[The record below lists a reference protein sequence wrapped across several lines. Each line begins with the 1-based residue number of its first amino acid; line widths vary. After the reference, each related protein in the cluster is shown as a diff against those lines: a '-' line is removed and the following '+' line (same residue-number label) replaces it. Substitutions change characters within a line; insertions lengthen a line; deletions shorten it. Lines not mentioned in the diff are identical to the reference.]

1 MAMIATA
8 SPSANPLPKTGDAD
22 TARGAPPLLP
32 QRCWSRPIPPLGI
45 AYMVGIAAGARFPDA
60 RLFFLVPCTFA
71 AAVLVYRLFCQRPA
85 RLTPLVFM
93 IGIGA
98 LSIQPLLTDHLP
110 EGHIVHRIDDRI
122 HTLSGTIVSEPI
134 FGPGRQRFVVDVSGQ
149 ESSTGRPIG
158 SFGSVRVTV
167 IGAGAALAR
176 GDRIQFDAKLR
187 PFRNFENPGRFD
199 YRRYMALQGVRA
211 SAYVKPADVKL
222 LAEAAPGLAASAR
235 RALSSFIAAKID
247 APASGILRALLI
259 GDRDGISRP
268 VRDMFNRAGV
278 GHILAISGLHVGI
291 VAAVAFF
298 AFRHGLVFFP
308 LFLKRGW
315 TRKAGALLAMGAVI
329 GYGLLAGMGPSTQRA
344 VIMVSTFML
353 AMVFGRSSDPLN
365 SLAMAAVAILAIDPA
380 ALFSISFQLSFA
392 AVAAILYG
400 MQSADHWA
408 FFKKLHRRA
417 LRRTLL
423 FVFVSVL
430 AIAGTLPLTAYYFN
444 RISLVGLA
452 ANFLVIPLIGFAVV
466 PLALGSAVFLAL
478 AEAPAAAGFEAA
490 AALLTLAMEGISLFA
505 KIPHAAVRIVTPS
518 LLEIAVYYVLLGAV
532 LKLHTGRRARLVI
545 AAALLIGGAD
555 ACHWIQHRLWHPEMR
570 VTGIDVGQG
579 SASLLELPRGKTMLI
594 DGGGFSDNRLFDV
607 GAQVVAPLLWRKKI
621 ATIDTVVLSHP
632 NSDHLNGLIF
642 IVENFKVK
650 EVWTNGLAADTEAYR
665 QFMAALEAGG
675 VSRPPF
681 ERLERSRIVNG
692 TRVEILHPQKD
703 FMARAAGK
711 DRPPDANDSSIVVR
725 AGLGGVNFLFPG
737 DAMATAERDMV
748 SSGCHQLAATVLA
761 APHHGSRTSSTPD
774 FLDCVNP
781 EVVIVSSGWSR
792 RRYFPHPTVRDRYRG
807 RNLAV
812 LCTHRC
818 GAVTVVTD
826 GKGYRVQT
834 MAAPEEGY

>member
-1 MAMIATA
+1 MI
-8 SPSANPLPKTGDAD
+8 
-22 TARGAPPLLP
+22 
-32 QRCWSRPIPPLGI
+32 GI
-45 AYMVGIAAGARFPDA
+45 AVGARFPDA
-60 RLFFLVPCTFA
+60 RLCFLAPCSLA
-71 AAVLVYRLFCQRPA
+71 AAVLVYRLFCQRPG
-85 RLTPLVFM
+85 RLSPLVFM
-93 IGIGA
+93 VGIGA
-98 LSIQPLLTDHLP
+98 LCIQPLLTDHLP
-110 EGHIVHRIDDRI
+110 EGHLVHRIDDRI
-122 HTLSGTIVSEPI
+122 HTLTGTIVSEPV
-134 FGPGRQRFVVDVSGQ
+134 FGAGRQRFVVDVSRQ
-149 ESSTGRPIG
+149 ESAGGQPTD
-158 SFGSVRVTV
+158 SFGKVRITV
-167 IGAGAALAR
+167 MGARAALAR
-176 GDRIQFDAKLR
+176 GDRIQFAAKLR

-211 SAYVKPADVKL
+211 SAYVKPADVKVV
-222 LAEAAPGLAASAR
+222 AEAAPGPVASAR
-235 RALSSFIAAKID
+235 RALSSFIAARVD

-259 GDRDGISRP
+259 GDRGGISRP

-291 VAAVAFF
+291 VAAAAFF
-298 AFRHGLVFFP
+298 VFRHCLVFFP
-308 LFLKRGW
+308 FFLKRGW

-329 GYGLLAGMGPSTQRA
+329 GYGLLAGMSPSTQRA

-365 SLAMAAVAILAIDPA
+365 TLAMAAVAILAIDPA

-400 MQSADHWA
+400 MESIDRWA
-408 FFKKLHRRA
+408 FVQKVSPRA

-423 FVFVSVL
+423 FVFVSML

-478 AEAPAAAGFEAA
+478 AEAPAAAGFKAA
-490 AALLTLAMEGISLFA
+490 AALLNLAMEGISLLG
-505 KIPHAAVRIVTPS
+505 KIPHAAVRVVTPS
-518 LLEIAVYYVLLGAV
+518 LLEIAVYYVLFGAV
-532 LKLHTGRRARLVI
+532 LKLHTGRNARLAV

-555 ACHWIQHRLWHPEMR
+555 ACHWIQHRLWHPELR

-579 SASLLELPRGKTMLI
+579 SSSLLELPRGNTMLI

-621 ATIDTVVLSHP
+621 ATVDTVVLSHP

-642 IVENFKVK
+642 IVDNFKVK

-665 QFMAALEAGG
+665 QFMAALEAGE
-675 VSRPPF
+675 VRRPPF
-681 ERLERSRIVNG
+681 EGLVRSRIVNG
-692 TRVEILHPQKD
+692 ARVEILHPPKD
-703 FMARAAGK
+703 FMACAAGK
-711 DRPPDANDSSIVVR
+711 DRLVDANDSSIVVR
-725 AGLGGVNFLFPG
+725 AGLGEVNFLFPG
-737 DAMATAERDMV
+737 DAMAAAEKDMV
-748 SSGCHQLAATVLA
+748 AGGCDRLAATVLA

-792 RRYFPHPTVRDRYRG
+792 RRYFPHPLVQKRYRE
-807 RNLAV
+807 RDLTV

-826 GKGYRVQT
+826 GRGYRVET
-834 MAAPEEGY
+834 MAVPEEEK